1 MVVLHKL
8 VSDSLKGYIWAQN
21 FGMTTQWLL
30 EEVATITERN
40 LDLIK
45 KKFTSLSENQLNWRP
60 NAQTW
65 SCLEIFA
72 HLNGYASFYHAAF
85 NKKIEITRF
94 RTPSAQFSSS
104 PLGRSAWQSMKLGKE
119 KNIKRRFNAPKDY
132 NPTVTPSLVNE
143 TTLLDFQN
151 HQKELLNI
159 LEKSVAVNLRKVKVP
174 ISISKIVRLRLGDA
188 FLFVAYHNER
198 HMQQALNLLKH
209 PQFPK
214 K

>member
-1 MVVLHKL
+1 
-8 VSDSLKGYIWAQN
+8 
-21 FGMTTQWLL
+21 MTTQWLL
-30 EEVATITERN
+30 EEVAGITERN

-45 KKFTSLSENQLNWRP
+45 KKFSVYSENQLNWKP
-60 NAQTW
+60 NPSTW
-65 SCLEIFA
+65 SCMEIFA
-72 HLNGYASFYHAAF
+72 HVNGYAGFYHAAF
-85 NKKIEITRF
+85 HKKIDSTRF
-94 RTPSAQFSSS
+94 RLPSANFSSS

-132 NPTVTPSLVNE
+132 NPSVNPNLVTSQSMN
-143 TTLLDFQN
+143 DFVSQ
-151 HQKELLNI
+151 QKDLLNI

-198 HMQQALNLLKH
+198 HMQQAINLTKM

>member
-1 MVVLHKL
+1 
-8 VSDSLKGYIWAQN
+8 
-21 FGMTTQWLL
+21 MTTQWLL

-40 LDLIK
+40 LDFIK
-45 KKFTSLSENQLNWRP
+45 KKFSALSENQLGWKP

-72 HLNGYASFYHAAF
+72 HLNGYADFYHTAF
-85 NKKIEITRF
+85 HKKIEITRF
-94 RTPSAQFSSS
+94 RVPSAQFTSS
-104 PLGRSAWQSMKLGKE
+104 PLGRSAWQSMKLGKQ

-132 NPTVTPSLVNE
+132 NPSVTPSLVKE
-143 TTLLDFQN
+143 STLIDFQEY
-151 HQKELLNI
+151 QKDLLNI

>member
-1 MVVLHKL
+1 
-8 VSDSLKGYIWAQN
+8 
-21 FGMTTQWLL
+21 MTTQWLL

-40 LDLIK
+40 LDLVK
-45 KKFTSLSENQLNWRP
+45 KKFASLSENQLNWKP
-60 NAQTW
+60 NTQTW

-72 HLNGYASFYHAAF
+72 HLNAYASFYHNAF
-85 NKKIEITRF
+85 HKKIEITRF
-94 RTPSAQFSSS
+94 RTPGTQFSSS

-132 NPTVTPSLVNE
+132 NPTVTTSLVTA
-143 TTLLDFQN
+143 TTLNDFQN
-151 HQKELLNI
+151 YQSDLLKI

-198 HMQQALNLLKH
+198 HMQQALNLLKN

>member
-1 MVVLHKL
+1 
-8 VSDSLKGYIWAQN
+8 
-21 FGMTTQWLL
+21 MTTQWLL

-40 LDLIK
+40 LDLVK
-45 KKFTSLSENQLNWRP
+45 KKFSALTENQLTWKP
-60 NAQTW
+60 NTTTW
-65 SCLEIFA
+65 NCLEVFA
-72 HLNGYASFYHAAF
+72 HLNAYAIFYHSAF
-85 NKKIEITRF
+85 KKKIEITRF
-94 RTPSAQFSSS
+94 RTPSPQFTSS

-132 NPTVTPSLVNE
+132 NPTVSPGLVTNSTLNDFLKHQNE
-143 TTLLDFQN
+143 LLD
-151 HQKELLNI
+151 I
-159 LEKSVAVNLRKVKVP
+159 LESSVAVNLRKVKVP
-174 ISISKIVRLRLGDA
+174 ISISKLVRLRMGDA